1 LVSCLEELKEQR
13 QEIEGQIQEEMT
25 EKNKL
30 EKQIASLTEKLT
42 RINGKV

>member
-1 LVSCLEELKEQR
+1 LVSCLEELKEQI